1 MKGYAVNF
9 SFDDQQREFS
19 ATLRRA
25 LEKKAPLARW
35 LQPLPD
41 DPAWS
46 ILTNELQAAAPD
58 LGEDVGG
65 LDLTAVEL
73 AITAEELGRVVAP
86 TAFVAGVFAQGLLA
100 AAGAATRD
108 DLVAAAE
115 GRPLLLGGEPA
126 GDWAELTLEED
137 TTLSGSFLAPVGART
152 AEVIVALAN
161 NPSGGRVLAVGDL
174 AGASVDPVDGIDP
187 TAGSA
192 RVVLDRLP
200 VVVHE
205 LVDPDAAVAFAR
217 RRARLAV
224 AAQALGGAR
233 ACLVLTSEYATQR
246 EQFGVPIGRFQAVKH
261 RLADLFVET
270 ELAASAVYLAAC
282 ETDPSTAELA
292 TDIAYEVATATY
304 RRAAGDCIQL
314 HGGIGFTWEHVAH
327 LHLERSSLL
336 ASLAP
341 GASRA
346 TRYDQL
352 ASADT

>member
-1 MKGYAVNF
+1 VNF

-25 LEKKAPLARW
+25 LDKKAPLARW
-35 LQPLPD
+35 LEPASD
-41 DPAWS
+41 DPAWLL
-46 ILTNELQAAAPD
+46 LTTELQASAPD
-58 LGEDVGG
+58 LPDDAGG
-65 LDLTAVEL
+65 LDLTPVEL

-100 AAGAATRD
+100 SGGAATKA
-108 DLVAAAE
+108 DLLAATA
-115 GRPLLLGGEPA
+115 GRRLLLGADPA
-126 GDWAELTLEED
+126 GDWAELHLD
-137 TTLSGSFLAPVGART
+137 GGNRLSGSFLAPVGAR
-152 AEVIVALAN
+152 AADGVVAVAST
-161 NPSGGRVLAVGDL
+161 PDGGRVLAVGDL
-174 AGASVDPVDGIDP
+174 ARATVEPLDSIDP

-200 VVVHE
+200 VAVHE
-205 LVDPDAAVAFAR
+205 VAELDASMAFAR

-233 ACLVLTSEYATQR
+233 ACLALTAGYATQR
-246 EQFGVPIGRFQAVKH
+246 EQFGTAIGSFQAVKH

-270 ELAASAVYLAAC
+270 ELAASAVYVAAC
-282 ETDPSTAELA
+282 ETDPSKADLA
-292 TDIAYEVATATY
+292 TDIAYDVATATY

-336 ASLAP
+336 AFLVP
-341 GASRA
+341 GPSRA
-346 TRYDQL
+346 ARYDHVTSVD
-352 ASADT
+352 A